1 MGGCI
6 STDGR
11 SRPSSPQGYTSHQP
25 AAASGTADRTTSANN
40 ARQAQAA
47 PEGLRSRSQPG
58 AQSIGPRARLSA
70 GKAAHLEAVSS
81 ASHAEAWQVRADE
94 QLSLGLIR
102 RVAARYAQELGVD
115 LVVDDG
121 LQGNRLHEAEGQVRE
136 GFACHLVADMADEHA
151 RPHAEPIVLTPR
163 GEVIVAV
170 PSGYNWLGATRGLPY
185 PIGDTTYQ
193 SEIIPSRILGTSEV
207 GGPQVDR
214 RSCAALGLA
223 YVKELFKDDASL
235 LKNRS
240 LLVDLPASDQH
251 FFLPP
256 PQVLRYAQNRLYV
269 EALRA
274 LVQGTKPS
282 APANL
287 GDKKVE
293 VPTLRHALAKEGAV
307 LRRPD
312 TGEPL
317 DVAAYKAFAKAWLA
331 DFETAM
337 ARREEMQLGNKNLY
351 LQHVVQR
358 LGRKDDA
365 QEE

>member
-1 MGGCI
+1 M
-6 STDGR
+6 
-11 SRPSSPQGYTSHQP
+11 SHQP
-25 AAASGTADRTTSANN
+25 AAASGSADRTTSASN
-40 ARQAQAA
+40 ARQAHAAA
-47 PEGLRSRSQPG
+47 PDGLRSRSQPG
-58 AQSIGPRARLSA
+58 AQSVGPRAHLSA
-70 GKAAHLEAVSS
+70 GKAAHLDAVRS
-81 ASHAEAWQVRADE
+81 ANHADAWQVRADE
-94 QLSLGLIR
+94 QISLGLIR
-102 RVAARYAQELGVD
+102 RVAASYAQELGVD

-121 LQGNRLHEAEGQVRE
+121 LDGNPLHEAEGQLRE

-163 GEVIVAV
+163 GEVILAV

-185 PIGDTTYQ
+185 PLGDTTYQ

-235 LKNRS
+235 LKHRS

-274 LVQGTKPS
+274 LVHGTKSS
-282 APANL
+282 ASANV

-293 VPTLRHALAKEGAV
+293 VPTLRHALAKGAV

-312 TGEPL
+312 TGEQL
-317 DVAAYKAFAKAWLA
+317 DAAAYKAFAKAWLE
-331 DFETAM
+331 DFETTM
-337 ARREEMQLGNKNLY
+337 ARREAMQLGNKNLY

-365 QEE
+365 QQE

>member
-1 MGGCI
+1 MGGCM
-6 STDGR
+6 STGAR
-11 SRPSSPQGYTSHQP
+11 SRPSPPQGYASHQP
-25 AAASGTADRTTSANN
+25 TAASGSADRTTSANN

-47 PEGLRSRSQPG
+47 PEGLRSRGQPG
-58 AQSIGPRARLSA
+58 SQIIGPRAHLSV
-70 GKAAHLEAVSS
+70 GKAAHLEAISS
-81 ASHAEAWQVRADE
+81 ASRAEAWQVRADE

-102 RVAARYAQELGVD
+102 RVAARYAQELGAE
-115 LVVDDG
+115 LVVEDG
-121 LQGNRLHEAEGQVRE
+121 LHGNPLHEARGQLRE
-136 GFACHLVADMADEHA
+136 GFACHLVVDMANEHA

-193 SEIIPSRILGTSEV
+193 SEIIPSRIQGTSEV

-223 YVKELFKDDASL
+223 YAKELFKDDASL

-240 LLVDLPASDQH
+240 LLVDLPAVDQH

-269 EALRA
+269 EALHA
-274 LVQGTKPS
+274 LVRGTKPS
-282 APANL
+282 ASANL

-293 VPTLRHALAKEGAV
+293 VPTLRHALANGAV

-312 TGEPL
+312 TGALL
-317 DVAAYKAFAKAWLA
+317 DAAAYKAFAKAWIE
-331 DFETAM
+331 DSETAM

-351 LQHVVQR
+351 LQHVVKR
-358 LGRKDDA
+358 LGCKD
-365 QEE
+365 E